1 MTQTYRKAKAEETKL
16 IDLDLCTRENVERI
30 HNKILKQV
38 QAILEVTI
46 GKVCYSTTLLLT
58 YFLKKASQ
66 NILIATP
73 SHFPTLTQIQN

>member
-46 GKVCYSTTLLLT
+46 GKV
-58 YFLKKASQ
+58 
-66 NILIATP
+66 
-73 SHFPTLTQIQN
+73 